1 MCVCV
6 TAVSY
11 NGSPFCSESSEKSLV
26 LTRVC
31 MCVCACA
38 LMYINV
44 FIYCAL
50 VFMST
55 TNFQD
60 KNVFVFVAG
69 CSPSRENGKE
79 PLFNQ

>member
-1 MCVCV
+1 M
-6 TAVSY
+6 
-11 NGSPFCSESSEKSLV
+11 

-31 MCVCACA
+31 MCVCTCA

-55 TNFQD
+55 INFQD

-69 CSPSRENGKE
+69 CSPCRENGKE